1 MIKALNLASGTM
13 STKQLLD
20 QLAQQL
26 RSGDLTR
33 EEQVKQFIIE
43 PLLLELGWNL
53 HRLGEVEREFNLQG
67 DGRVDYAL
75 SDDSK
80 PLVFIE
86 AKQLGKAL
94 LQGEGQ
100 LFRYANNRGIPLL
113 VLTDGDAWHLYLAM
127 ASGKPEDR
135 LFYSTVLSSDNT
147 EETADSLRKFLGRD
161 TVTSESAR
169 REAEETLE
177 RRKKQEK
184 ARDEIPR
191 VWRDLIRNRDEL
203 LIELVQAEV
212 KEKIG
217 SLPSET
223 DVSEFLDSV
232 LSQLPHNTISRR
244 KSTQRQQLSSQT
256 TRKSSRSQT
265 KIVGFRLFGQT
276 TPAKNGIDAY
286 RQVIC
291 TLHERDPNFI
301 SQFAKRGKGKK
312 RVWIARTQLELF
324 PEDPVRARKSSFDLG
339 IGWWSGENISIAE
352 IQKRTKVACEVAG
365 LAFGKDFDFEIL
377 ED

>member
-1 MIKALNLASGTM
+1 M

-53 HRLGEVEREFNLQG
+53 HRLGEVEREFSLQG

-135 LFYSTVLSSDNT
+135 LFYSAVLSSDNT

-244 KSTQRQQLSSQT
+244 KSAQRQQLSSQR

-276 TPAKNGIDAY
+276 TPAKSAIDAY

-324 PEDPVRARKSSFDLG
+324 PADPVRARKSSFDLG
-339 IGWWSGENISIAE
+339 IGWWSGEKISTAE
-352 IQKRTKVACEVAG
+352 IQMRTKVACEVAG
-365 LAFGKDFDFEIL
+365 LEFGKDFDFEIL